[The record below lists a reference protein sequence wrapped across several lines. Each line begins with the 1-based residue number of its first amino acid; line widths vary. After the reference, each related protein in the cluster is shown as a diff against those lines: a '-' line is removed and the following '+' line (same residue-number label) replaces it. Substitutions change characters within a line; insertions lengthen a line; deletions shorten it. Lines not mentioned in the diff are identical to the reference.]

1 MEIKDEFHKEYLA
14 ATQRG
19 KEMQATH
26 PMAVAAKYNKRV
38 NRVVISL
45 SSRVD
50 VMFNPADVEGLEIG
64 TPSQLSEIEITPSGF
79 GLHFPQLDADIN
91 VLNLLEGVLG
101 SRKWMAS
108 RLGAEGGKSRSKQ
121 KTAASRA
128 NGALGGRPRKL
139 AAQ

>member
-1 MEIKDEFHKEYLA
+1 MERSDEFHKEYLT
-14 ATQRG
+14 ATRHG
-19 KEMQATH
+19 KEMQAKH
-26 PMAVAAKYNKRV
+26 PMAVAAEYKKRV

-50 VMFNPADVEGLEIG
+50 VMFNPADVEGLERA

-108 RLGAEGGKSRSKQ
+108 RLGAQGGKSRSAGK
-121 KTAASRA
+121 AAAARA

-139 AAQ
+139 VAR